1 MRSGGPGYDVEGLRG
16 LAGRSLVQVLCSV
29 LLAKATCVNSLNHR
43 YAPAGRLL
51 RGVWPSTMYNDHAL

>member
-1 MRSGGPGYDVEGLRG
+1 MRYAAGL
-16 LAGRSLVQVLCSV
+16 LLTSASRSFFSPRSCSLRPPVLVV
-29 LLAKATCVNSLNHR
+29 KNRR